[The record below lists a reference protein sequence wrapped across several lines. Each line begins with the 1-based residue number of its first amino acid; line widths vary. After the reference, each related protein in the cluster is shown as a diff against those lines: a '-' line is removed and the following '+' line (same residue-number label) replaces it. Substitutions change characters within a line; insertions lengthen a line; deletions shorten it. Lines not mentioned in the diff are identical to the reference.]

1 MAEAIEISSLPLWK
15 GYNDGSTILSKKLLL
30 AAQRYRLFYRKT
42 LMNKIFVAYKPTG
55 LSSNQFLGRL
65 KRKYKVKK
73 AGYSGTLDPFAKGV
87 LIIAFGNFTRF
98 FRFLHKAPKSYRAT
112 LWLGAESD
120 TLDIEHVTDPKI
132 IEPFAQEQ
140 ILSVLES
147 LKGELEYTPPIFC
160 AKKIDGV
167 RAYELA
173 RAGEE
178 VELKKIRST
187 IFDISLIH
195 YCHPFVTFEAT
206 VSEGTYIRS
215 LGEIISQKL
224 GVAGSL
230 SALERL
236 REGSFCYNN
245 ENPIS
250 PLDALN
256 MPRISFDGEMEDIWL
271 GKKISVAS
279 LSTDQDGIYLLHDEQ
294 LAAVIEIKNKKV
306 SYLLNKV
313 PLC

>member
-1 MAEAIEISSLPLWK
+1 
-15 GYNDGSTILSKKLLL
+15 
-30 AAQRYRLFYRKT
+30 
-42 LMNKIFVAYKPTG
+42 MNRIFVAYKPTG

-98 FRFLHKAPKSYRAT
+98 FRFLDKTPKSYRAT
-112 LWLGAESD
+112 LWLGAKSD
-120 TLDIEHVTDPKI
+120 TLDIEHVTDPKVLDPFNEERI
-132 IEPFAQEQ
+132 I
-140 ILSVLES
+140 SVLES

-160 AKKIDGV
+160 AKKIDGI
-167 RAYELA
+167 RAYDLA
-173 RAGEE
+173 RAGEV
-178 VELKKIRST
+178 VELKKIRSS
-187 IFDISLIH
+187 IFDIKLIH

-215 LGEIISQKL
+215 LGEIISHKL
-224 GVAGSL
+224 GVDGSL

-245 ENPIS
+245 ETPIS
-250 PLDALN
+250 PLDALP
-256 MPRISFDGEMEDIWL
+256 MERIIFNGEIDDIWL
-271 GKKISVAS
+271 GKKIAVND
-279 LSTDQDGIYLLHDEQ
+279 LSTDRDGIYLLHNEE
-294 LAAVIEIKNKKV
+294 LAAVLEIKDKKV
-306 SYLLNKV
+306 TYLLNKV